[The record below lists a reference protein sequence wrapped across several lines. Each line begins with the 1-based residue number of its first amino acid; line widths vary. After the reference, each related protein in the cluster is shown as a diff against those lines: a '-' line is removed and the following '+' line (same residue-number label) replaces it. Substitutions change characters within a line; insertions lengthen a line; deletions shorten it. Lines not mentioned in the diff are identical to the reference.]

1 MNLRDLRLVM
11 SVLFVPARRR
21 NLMPPPKKEEESWL
35 CVLVVPYRTRTVF
48 NCELVE
54 VSSLKEV
61 SKEKTTL
68 TQKSKM
74 KVH

>member
-1 MNLRDLRLVM
+1 M

-21 NLMPPPKKEEESWL
+21 NLMQKEKKKKKKVGCL
-35 CVLVVPYRTRTVF
+35 LVVSYRTRTVF

-54 VSSLKEV
+54 VPSLKEV

>member
-1 MNLRDLRLVM
+1 M

-21 NLMPPPKKEEESWL
+21 NLMQKKKKVGCL
-35 CVLVVPYRTRTVF
+35 LVVSYRTRTVF

-54 VSSLKEV
+54 VPSLKEV